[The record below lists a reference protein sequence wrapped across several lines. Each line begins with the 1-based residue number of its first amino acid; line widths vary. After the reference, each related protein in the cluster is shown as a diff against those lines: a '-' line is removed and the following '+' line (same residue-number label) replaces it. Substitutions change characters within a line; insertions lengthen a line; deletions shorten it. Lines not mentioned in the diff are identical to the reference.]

1 MWRPGW
7 LTAIFLAVF
16 SFYLLTS
23 SRETA
28 WGDAHGMYD
37 VADNL
42 VSKGSIEIGFQWP
55 TDIRRGRNDKL
66 YCISPVMTSLPHV
79 PGAAL
84 EAVSRAVW
92 PKGRGLMKPIATH
105 VGPAA
110 LGALTCVLL
119 FLLCRQ
125 IGARTRTA
133 SLTAALLAVAT
144 TTWVY
149 ARYPYSEIVQM
160 AAFTGLFYQ
169 ALRVRA
175 APTLAGGLWL
185 GLWAGALFNSKY
197 IHAVAISGCAAFL
210 LLTLWS
216 RRDALLRVLA
226 GAAITGS
233 AFFFLALLYNYLR
246 WSDVTSSGY
255 EGYLANYFGGSLF
268 DGTWGMWFSPNKSAL
283 LYSPPLVLA
292 LVGLPSAWRHHRI
305 YLVALLFLLVPTL
318 LVFGTY
324 KSWTGDYAWGP
335 RFFVFCVP
343 VLMASFALFWD
354 HVASRWHRRVRA
366 AALAVVL
373 VTGVGVQI
381 VGNAFYWDHFIR
393 IAMDARVQ
401 WLGKPNRGGAYVPER
416 GRGHCDSCFEDMHGV
431 IWLPPF
437 SPIKGHAWL
446 LSSLIDGDDARA
458 AEKTA
463 PWHRYTSLTLDIGR
477 TYPSARLDWWGMLW
491 IKDHRHTRP
500 VGIALLVLFLA
511 ATGAGVLAW
520 IRLHRRA
527 DDPEPAREAAP

>member
-1 MWRPGW
+1 
-7 LTAIFLAVF
+7 
-16 SFYLLTS
+16 
-23 SRETA
+23 
-28 WGDAHGMYD
+28 
-37 VADNL
+37 
-42 VSKGSIEIGFQWP
+42 
-55 TDIRRGRNDKL
+55 
-66 YCISPVMTSLPHV
+66 
-79 PGAAL
+79 
-84 EAVSRAVW
+84 
-92 PKGRGLMKPIATH
+92 
-105 VGPAA
+105 
-110 LGALTCVLL
+110 
-119 FLLCRQ
+119 
-125 IGARTRTA
+125 
-133 SLTAALLAVAT
+133 
-144 TTWVY
+144 
-149 ARYPYSEIVQM
+149 M

-185 GLWAGALFNSKY
+185 GMWAGALFNSKY

-292 LVGLPSAWRHHRI
+292 LVGLPAAWRHHRI

-373 VTGVGVQI
+373 VTGVGVQV

-446 LSSLIDGDDARA
+446 LASLIDGDDAKA

>member
-527 DDPEPAREAAP
+527 DAPEPAREAAP